1 MGTGDFSQNIDVHRI
16 QQFRNLGRDIDRNVF
31 IREINGHLKQSGR
44 ADQFFAPD
52 IDLLTQVTGQNAQ
65 GLFSLRFGLCLDEVA
80 QAFNLREIQLAILH
94 RTAGKFARLG
104 KARAVKTREQRQY
117 RTHHRDAPMQM
128 KLDRVF
134 AGKAVRTFESQ
145 DKGTINHLPIG
156 VTNCAHRGH
165 PRGGQRL
172 RDGFSDEK
180 RLRARDTN
188 DANTGPPLR
197 CGLGEY
203 RIHII

>member
-1 MGTGDFSQNIDVHRI
+1 M
-16 QQFRNLGRDIDRNVF
+16 
-31 IREINGHLKQSGR
+31 
-44 ADQFFAPD
+44 
-52 IDLLTQVTGQNAQ
+52 TQVTGQNAQ
-65 GLFSLRFGLCLDEVA
+65 CLFSLGFGLCLDEVT
-80 QAFNLREIQLAILH
+80 QTLNLREVKLAILH

-117 RTHHRDAPMQM
+117 RTHHGDAPMQV

-134 AGKAVRTFESQ
+134 ACKAVRTFEGQ
-145 DKGTINHLPIG
+145 DKRTINDLPIG
-156 VTNCAHRGH
+156 VTNCPHGGH